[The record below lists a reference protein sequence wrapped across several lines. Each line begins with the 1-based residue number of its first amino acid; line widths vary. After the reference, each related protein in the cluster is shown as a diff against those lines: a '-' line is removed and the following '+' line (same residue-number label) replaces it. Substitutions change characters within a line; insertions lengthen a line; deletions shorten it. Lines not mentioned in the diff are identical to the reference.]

1 MRYLVLNENAL
12 CYRIDRSYMVGVV
25 AHSVLRGSN
34 LDRLAGVTCIGAGD
48 KVRLATLADFE
59 AFRVSHAG
67 IPAPLW

>member
-34 LDRLAGVTCIGAGD
+34 LDRLAGVTCIGSGA
-48 KVRLATLADFE
+48 KVREATLADFD
-59 AFRVSHAG
+59 AFRIKPERH
-67 IPAPLW
+67 L